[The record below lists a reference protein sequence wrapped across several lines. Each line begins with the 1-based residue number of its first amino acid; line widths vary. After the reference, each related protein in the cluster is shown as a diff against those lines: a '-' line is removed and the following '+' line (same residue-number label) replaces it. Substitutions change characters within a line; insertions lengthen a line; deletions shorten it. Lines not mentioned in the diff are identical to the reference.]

1 MAHSEDNNESV
12 ETDPEPTQKWWIRT
26 LKQSKKLYSICSHVK
41 ETSGRYKKIQIKLL
55 EMKITKSEMKN
66 VLELMAD

>member
-1 MAHSEDNNESV
+1 MFPSGR
-12 ETDPEPTQKWWIRT
+12 Q
-26 LKQSKKLYSICSHVK
+26 

-55 EMKITKSEMKN
+55 EMKITVSEMKN